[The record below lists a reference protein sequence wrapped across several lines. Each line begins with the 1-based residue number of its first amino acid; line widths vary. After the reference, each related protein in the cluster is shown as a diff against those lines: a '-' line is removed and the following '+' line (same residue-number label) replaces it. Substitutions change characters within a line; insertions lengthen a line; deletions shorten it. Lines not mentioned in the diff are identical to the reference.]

1 MSRRFAAGDVV
12 RVRMADPPGHIRT
25 PWYVR
30 GHVGVIDR
38 ILGDYG
44 NPEDLAYGRRDGAP
58 RPLYQVRFTATE
70 LWSQPPQPQD
80 SVTADL
86 FEHWL
91 EPA

>member
-1 MSRRFAAGDVV
+1 MSRRFAAGDAV

-30 GHVGVIDR
+30 GHVGVVDR
-38 ILGDYG
+38 ILGDFG
-44 NPEDLAYGRRDGAP
+44 NPEEFAYGRRDGTP
-58 RPLYQVRFTATE
+58 RPLYQVRFTASE
-70 LWSQPPQPQD
+70 LWPQPPQAQD